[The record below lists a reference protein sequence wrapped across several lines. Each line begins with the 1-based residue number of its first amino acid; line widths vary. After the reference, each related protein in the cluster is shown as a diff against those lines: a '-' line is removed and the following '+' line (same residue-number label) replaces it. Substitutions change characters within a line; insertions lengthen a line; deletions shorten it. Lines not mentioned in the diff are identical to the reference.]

1 MAPVRLPAF
10 ILKTR
15 GPLPCTGAFKF
26 LPHYF
31 PGSTPSHSAVNPLP
45 ASAIFLS
52 LLCVSCAQEAAGLR
66 LAYVLA
72 VRACVRTQLRPRT
85 SHSGLV
91 SSPPVHQ
98 KFVNVVIAGG
108 SRFIK
113 TSRDGDP
120 RAALGIDS
128 RPQQTAFNKLTS
140 LSHDAITRFRQPSSE
155 IIPSCPCLS
164 GTPAARPMR
173 QRTFDA

>member
-72 VRACVRTQLRPRT
+72 SA
-85 SHSGLV
+85 
-91 SSPPVHQ
+91 
-98 KFVNVVIAGG
+98 
-108 SRFIK
+108 
-113 TSRDGDP
+113 
-120 RAALGIDS
+120 
-128 RPQQTAFNKLTS
+128 
-140 LSHDAITRFRQPSSE
+140 
-155 IIPSCPCLS
+155 PSCDPAPAIRALS
-164 GTPAARPMR
+164 LPPRCIKSS
-173 QRTFDA
+173 